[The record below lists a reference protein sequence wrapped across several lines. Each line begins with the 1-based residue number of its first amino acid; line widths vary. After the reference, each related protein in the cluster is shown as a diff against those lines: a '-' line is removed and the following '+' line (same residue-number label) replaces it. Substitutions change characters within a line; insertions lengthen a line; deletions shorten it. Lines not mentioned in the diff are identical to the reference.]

1 MKARSD
7 PLTADEHRRLGID
20 LFNKTW
26 TLMETADRNAE
37 QDDELLHCA
46 HASAYHWLQGGELV
60 NRVRSEWQCSR
71 AYAVLERPE
80 PALHHARR
88 GLELAESA
96 PAPLDDSDL
105 PFASEALPPPHSL
118 AGNKIEPRACLDPA

>member
-37 QDDELLHCA
+37 QNDELLHCA

-60 NRVRSEWQCSR
+60 NRVRSEWQCARAPTRCSNAPSQPSTTHVGAWSWRNPRRTRSTTSISR
-71 AYAVLERPE
+71 SPTRRL
-80 PALHHARR
+80 LARTR
-88 GLELAESA
+88 LRET
-96 PAPLDDSDL
+96 
-105 PFASEALPPPHSL
+105 
-118 AGNKIEPRACLDPA
+118 R